1 MAVPAAAEDPRPCRL
16 LTSLRWRRPTG
27 CPGQGHV
34 AFRREIAYGRRVK
47 MLGGLSPRSALL
59 DAGIGVV
66 ALALSLIFGRHAAL
80 SQPGT
85 RPLDALGYALVVVSC
100 AAVAGRRVAPV
111 LVLGIVASALVL
123 FAVYDYPGGPLLIPV
138 MVAVYTVG
146 TALER
151 PAVLALGTAVTA
163 IVVARAWLSAAQGQ
177 VSGFTWA
184 APGWVLASLAW
195 GAAVRSRRQLLES
208 VRLRAELAEQTREAE
223 AERRADQER
232 LRIARDLHDVIG
244 HSFAAV
250 NVQARVASTV
260 LETDRAGARRAL
272 TAIESIS
279 REALREIRQ
288 ALGVL
293 RQAGPGRT
301 VAAADLTTQICQLLE
316 PLRLAGIRVEAH
328 VDIGDAPLPR
338 APADAVYRV
347 VQESL
352 TNVMRHAAAQA
363 VQVRVAREGG
373 AVAVEIANDGTGQA
387 AVSGSGAVSAGGH
400 GLRGMRERVTA
411 VGGRLRAG
419 PDGGGFKVT
428 GMVPV
433 DGSPS

>member
-1 MAVPAAAEDPRPCRL
+1 MWYFGGVI
-16 LTSLRWRRPTG
+16 T
-27 CPGQGHV
+27 
-34 AFRREIAYGRRVK
+34 YGRRVRT
-47 MLGGLSPRSALL
+47 LGRLSRRSALL
-59 DAGIGVV
+59 DVGIGVV
-66 ALALSLIFGRHAAL
+66 ALALSLVFGRHAAL

-85 RPLDALGYALVVVSC
+85 RPLDGLGYALVVLSC
-100 AAVAGRRVAPV
+100 AAVVGRRVAPV
-111 LVLGIVASALVL
+111 PVLGVVAAALVV
-123 FAVYDYPGGPLLIPV
+123 FAVRDYPGGPLLIPV
-138 MVAVYTVG
+138 MVAVYSVG

-151 PAVLALGTAVTA
+151 PVVLGVGAVMTA

-208 VRLRAELAEQTREAE
+208 ARERAELAEQTREAE
-223 AERRADQER
+223 AERRADRER

-260 LETDRAGARRAL
+260 LENDRAGARRAL

-279 REALREIRQ
+279 REALKEIRQ

-293 RQAGPGRT
+293 REGGRGRT
-301 VAAADLTTQICQLLE
+301 VAAGDLAAQICGLME
-316 PLRLAGIRVEAH
+316 PLRHAGITVEAQ
-328 VDIGDAPLPR
+328 VEMGDAPLPQ
-338 APADAVYRV
+338 APADTVYRV

-352 TNVMRHAAAQA
+352 TNVMRHAAAQT
-363 VQVRVAREGG
+363 VQVRVTRDGG
-373 AVAVEIANDGTGQA
+373 AVVVEIADDGAGQA
-387 AVSGSGAVSAGGH
+387 AVSPPGTGSVGGH
-400 GLRGMRERVTA
+400 GLPGMRERVTA
-411 VGGRLRAG
+411 LGGQMQAG

-428 GMVPV
+428 ATVPE
-433 DGSPS
+433 GGGPP

>member
-1 MAVPAAAEDPRPCRL
+1 
-16 LTSLRWRRPTG
+16 
-27 CPGQGHV
+27 
-34 AFRREIAYGRRVK
+34 
-47 MLGGLSPRSALL
+47 MLCGLSPRSAAL
-59 DAGIGVV
+59 DVGIMMV

-100 AAVAGRRVAPV
+100 VAVAGRRVAPV
-111 LVLGIVASALVL
+111 LVLGVVVAALVL
-123 FAVYDYPGGPLLIPV
+123 FAVFNYPGGPLLVPV
-138 MVAVYTVG
+138 MVAVYSAG

-151 PAVLALGTAVTA
+151 PAVLTLAAVVAA
-163 IVVARAWLSAAQGQ
+163 IVVARAWLSASQGR
-177 VSGFTWA
+177 VSAFTWA

-232 LRIARDLHDVIG
+232 MRIARDLHDVIG

-260 LETDRAGARRAL
+260 LDTDRAGARRAL

-279 REALREIRQ
+279 REALNEIRR

-293 RQAGPGRT
+293 RQGGQEQT
-301 VAAADLTTQICQLLE
+301 VVAATLATQIGALLE
-316 PLRLAGIRVEAH
+316 PLQDAGIRVEAH

-338 APADAVYRV
+338 SPADAVYRL

-352 TNVMRHAAAQA
+352 TNVMRHAAAHT
-363 VQVRVAREGG
+363 VQVRVAREG
-373 AVAVEIANDGTGQA
+373 ATVAVEITNDGA
-387 AVSGSGAVSAGGH
+387 RPAVVSRSGAVPPGGH
-400 GLRGMRERVTA
+400 GLLGMRERVTA
-411 VGGRLRAG
+411 LGGQLQAG
-419 PDGGGFKVT
+419 PEGGGFRVT
-428 GMVPV
+428 AMLPV
-433 DGSPS
+433 NGGAP

>member
-1 MAVPAAAEDPRPCRL
+1 V
-16 LTSLRWRRPTG
+16 WRCG
-27 CPGQGHV
+27 LGV
-34 AFRREIAYGRRVK
+34 AYGRRVR
-47 MLGGLSPRSALL
+47 MLCGLSPRSAVL
-59 DAGIGVV
+59 DVGIGVV

-85 RPLDALGYALVVVSC
+85 RPLDPLGYALVVVSC
-100 AAVAGRRVAPV
+100 AAVAGRRVGPV
-111 LVLGIVASALVL
+111 LVLGVVVGALVL
-123 FAVYDYPGGPLLIPV
+123 FAVFNYPGGPLLIPV
-138 MVAVYTVG
+138 MVAVYSAG

-151 PAVLALGTAVTA
+151 PAVLTAGAVVTA
-163 IVVARAWLSAAQGQ
+163 IVVARAWLSASQGR
-177 VSGFTWA
+177 VSAFTWA

-232 LRIARDLHDVIG
+232 MRIARDLHDVIG

-250 NVQARVASTV
+250 NVQARVAGTV
-260 LETDRAGARRAL
+260 LESDRAGARRAL

-279 REALREIRQ
+279 REALNEIRR

-293 RQAGPGRT
+293 RQGGQDQA
-301 VAAADLTTQICQLLE
+301 VAAATLTTQIGTLLE
-316 PLRLAGIRVEAH
+316 PLQDAGIRVEAH

-338 APADAVYRV
+338 APADVVYRV

-352 TNVMRHAAAQA
+352 TNVMRHAAAHA
-363 VQVRVAREGG
+363 VQVRVARDGG
-373 AVAVEIANDGTGQA
+373 TVAVEVTNDGA
-387 AVSGSGAVSAGGH
+387 RPAVVSGSGAVPPGGH
-400 GLRGMRERVTA
+400 GLLGMRERVTA
-411 VGGRLRAG
+411 LGGQLQAG
-419 PDGGGFKVT
+419 PEGGGFKVT

-433 DGSPS
+433 DGGAS

>member
-1 MAVPAAAEDPRPCRL
+1 
-16 LTSLRWRRPTG
+16 
-27 CPGQGHV
+27 
-34 AFRREIAYGRRVK
+34 
-47 MLGGLSPRSALL
+47 MLGGLSLRSAVL
-59 DAGIGVV
+59 DVGIGVV

-85 RPLDALGYALVVVSC
+85 RPLDALAYTLVVVSC
-100 AAVAGRRVAPV
+100 AALVGRRVAPL
-111 LVLGIVASALVL
+111 LVLGIVAAALVL

-138 MVAVYTVG
+138 IVAVYSVG

-151 PAVLALGTAVTA
+151 PAVLALGAAVTA
-163 IVVARAWLSAAQGQ
+163 IVVARAWLTAAQGR
-177 VSGFTWA
+177 VSAFTWA

-260 LETDRAGARRAL
+260 LATDRAGARRAL

-279 REALREIRQ
+279 REALKEIRQ

-293 RQAGPGRT
+293 RQGGQGHT
-301 VAAADLTTQICQLLE
+301 VAAASLTTQICGLLE
-316 PLRLAGIRVEAH
+316 PLRQAGIRVEAL

-352 TNVMRHAAAQA
+352 TNVMRHAAAQT

-373 AVAVEIANDGTGQA
+373 TVAVEIANDGTRQA
-387 AVSGSGAVSAGGH
+387 AASPSGAVSAGGH
-400 GLRGMRERVTA
+400 GLQGMRERVTTL
-411 VGGRLRAG
+411 GGHLRAG
-419 PDGGGFKVT
+419 PDDGRFKVT
-428 GMVPV
+428 GVVPV
-433 DGSPS
+433 DGRPL

>member
-1 MAVPAAAEDPRPCRL
+1 MPD
-16 LTSLRWRRPTG
+16 
-27 CPGQGHV
+27 
-34 AFRREIAYGRRVK
+34 
-47 MLGGLSPRSALL
+47 GLWPRSVLL

-66 ALALSLIFGRHAAL
+66 ALALSVVFGGHAAL

-85 RPLDALGYALVVVSC
+85 RPLDVLGYLLVVVSC
-100 AAVAGRRVAPV
+100 VALVARRVAPLPV
-111 LVLGIVASALVL
+111 LSVVAAVLLV
-123 FAVYDYPGGPLLIPV
+123 FAVFDYPGGPLLTPV
-138 MVAVYTVG
+138 MVAVYSVG

-151 PAVLALGTAVTA
+151 RAVLACGAVVTA
-163 IVVARAWLSAAQGQ
+163 IVVARAWLSAAQGE
-177 VSGFTWA
+177 VSPFTWA

-208 VRLRAELAEQTREAE
+208 ARLRAELAEQTREAE

-260 LETDRAGARRAL
+260 LDSDRTSARRAL

-279 REALREIRQ
+279 RAALAEIRQ
-288 ALGVL
+288 TLGVL
-293 RQAGPGRT
+293 RQGSLRPT
-301 VAAADLTTQICQLLE
+301 MTAAAMAARLCALLE
-316 PLRLAGIRVEAH
+316 PLRQAGIM
-328 VDIGDAPLPR
+328 VDAQVDLGDMALPLE
-338 APADAVYRV
+338 PADVVYRV

-363 VQVRVAREGG
+363 VGVRVAREAD
-373 AVAVEIANDGTGQA
+373 AVAVEITNDGTGQA
-387 AVSGSGAVSAGGH
+387 AVSPLGAGPASGH
-400 GLRGMRERVTA
+400 GVQGMRERVA
-411 VGGRLRAG
+411 ALGGRLDAG

-428 GMVPV
+428 GRVPV
-433 DGSPS
+433 DGGPS

>member
-1 MAVPAAAEDPRPCRL
+1 MGR
-16 LTSLRWRRPTG
+16 TRRAMTG
-27 CPGQGHV
+27 RGV
-34 AFRREIAYGRRVK
+34 R

-59 DAGIGVV
+59 DAGIGVA
-66 ALALSLIFGRHAAL
+66 ALAFSLVFGNHAAV

-100 AAVAGRRVAPV
+100 AAVVGRRVAPV
-111 LVLGIVASALVL
+111 PVLGVVAAALVV
-123 FAVYDYPGGPLLIPV
+123 FAALDYPGGPLLIPV
-138 MVAVYTVG
+138 MVAVYSVG

-151 PAVLALGTAVTA
+151 SAVLALGGLVTV
-163 IVVARAWLSAAQGQ
+163 IVVARAWLSAAQGR
-177 VSGFTWA
+177 VSAFTWA

-260 LETDRAGARRAL
+260 LDTDRAGARRAL

-279 REALREIRQ
+279 RDALKEIRH
-288 ALGVL
+288 ALGML
-293 RQAGPGRT
+293 RHGGQGQT
-301 VAAADLTTQICQLLE
+301 VAAAIVTTQICALVE
-316 PLRLAGIRVEAH
+316 PLRHAGIQVDAH
-328 VDIGDAPLPR
+328 VDVGDTPLPR
-338 APADAVYRV
+338 ESADALYRV
-347 VQESL
+347 IQESL
-352 TNVMRHAAAQA
+352 TNVMRHAAARA
-363 VQVRVAREGG
+363 VQVTVARQG
-373 AVAVEIANDGTGQA
+373 ANLAVEIANDGARQ
-387 AVSGSGAVSAGGH
+387 AVSRSGAVSAAGH
-400 GLRGMRERVTA
+400 GLVGMRERVTA
-411 VGGRLRAG
+411 LGGSLEAG

-428 GMVPV
+428 GIVPV